1 MSRFIQLHVLTS
13 YPASN
18 LNRDDLGRPKTV
30 RLPDGERLRVSSQ
43 SLKRAWRCSEAFQQ
57 ALAGNLGTRTKE
69 VGKYVYL
76 ALTSGATFLEAL
88 RDQNAAGD
96 RKKLAAGRAKDIACT
111 IGGAFGVMQKDGKKG
126 KGKKGQE
133 VQEETGERQDDWKPF
148 KIEQLA
154 HLSPAE
160 LEGVNA
166 LVEQCRES
174 GKIPSRE
181 DLNLLRKDEMA
192 VDIALFGRM
201 LTKGKSETDEKDD
214 TKQDDKENKKSSG
227 IALQAYNVE
236 AAAQVAHAMTV
247 HKVVVEEDFFTA
259 VDDLNRIGAGH
270 VDVAE
275 FGAGLFYLYLCIDRE
290 LLVENLGGNE
300 ELAAR
305 ALDALTRAVCTV
317 SPTGKQ
323 NSFASRAVAS
333 FCLAEKGDAQPRTL
347 AEAFMPG
354 LTGGER
360 GDVLTEA
367 IEKLEAK
374 RAAFNR
380 IMGEEADSR
389 SYTPEQGTL
398 AEVAAFAAA

>member
-30 RLPDGERLRVSSQ
+30 RLPGGERLRISSQ

-76 ALTSGATFLEAL
+76 ALTNGATFAQAL
-88 RDQNAAGD
+88 RDQNAAGE
-96 RKKLAAGRAKDIACT
+96 RKNLAPGKAKDIARA
-111 IGGAFGVMQKDGKKG
+111 IGGVFGAMQNDGKKG
-126 KGKKGQE
+126 KGKNAKDETQE
-133 VQEETGERQDDWKPF
+133 SQSLPETEQSGASESGEGKQDAWRPF
-148 KIEQLA
+148 KSEQLA

-160 LEGVNA
+160 LEAVDA

-174 GKIPSRE
+174 GKVPE
-181 DLNLLRKDEMA
+181 GDALNLLRKDAVA

-201 LTKGKSETDEKDD
+201 LAANPEC
-214 TKQDDKENKKSSG
+214 
-227 IALQAYNVE
+227 NVE

-247 HKVVVEEDFFTA
+247 HNAVVEDDFFTA
-259 VDDLNRIGAGH
+259 VDDLNRTDSGAGH
-270 VDVAE
+270 MGVAE

-347 AEAFMPG
+347 AEAFMRKLPDN
-354 LTGGER
+354 EN
-360 GDVLTEA
+360 GDVLAAA
-367 IEKLEAK
+367 IEALESK
-374 RAAFNR
+374 RETFNR
-380 IMGEEADSR
+380 IMGAAPDSL
-389 SYTPEQGTL
+389 SFSHKQGTL
-398 AEVAAFAAA
+398 AEVAAFVAAR